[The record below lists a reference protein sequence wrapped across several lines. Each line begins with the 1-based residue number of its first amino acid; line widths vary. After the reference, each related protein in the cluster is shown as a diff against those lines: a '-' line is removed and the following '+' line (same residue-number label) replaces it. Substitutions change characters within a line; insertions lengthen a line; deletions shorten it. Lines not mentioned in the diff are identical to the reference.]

1 MTGHLDHE
9 DHARLNRTGI
19 TPMTTE
25 EGLALFDAAQGVGR
39 GVVLPVRVDVR
50 AFHGRGGMPVP
61 ALLRNVV
68 RGGVRRVAVGRDGS
82 GAWMDRL
89 AGVAPQ
95 ERERLLLELVR
106 SHVATVLGHADPAG
120 IDADR
125 ALRDLGFDSL
135 TAVELRNQLGA
146 ATGLRLPTTLAFD
159 HPSPRAV
166 ASYLDQELGAG
177 VRSDAAV

>member
-1 MTGHLDHE
+1 
-9 DHARLNRTGI
+9 
-19 TPMTTE
+19 
-25 EGLALFDAAQGVGR
+25 GLALFDAAQGVGR
-39 GVVLPVRVDVR
+39 AVVVPVRVDVR
-50 AFHGRGGMPVP
+50 AFHGRSGVPVP
-61 ALLRNVV
+61 AMLRNVV
-68 RGGVRRVAVGRDGS
+68 RGAVRRVAVGRDGS
-82 GAWMDRL
+82 GAWRDRL

-146 ATGLRLPTTLAFD
+146 VTELRLPTTLAFD
-159 HPSPRAV
+159 PPSPRAV
-166 ASYLDQELGAG
+166 ASYLDQELGAV
-177 VRSDAAV
+177 VRSDAAVAVPAVVLSLIHL

>member
-1 MTGHLDHE
+1 M
-9 DHARLNRTGI
+9 
-19 TPMTTE
+19 
-25 EGLALFDAAQGVGR
+25 
-39 GVVLPVRVDVR
+39 
-50 AFHGRGGMPVP
+50 
-61 ALLRNVV
+61 
-68 RGGVRRVAVGRDGS
+68 
-82 GAWMDRL
+82 
-89 AGVAPQ
+89 
-95 ERERLLLELVR
+95 LLELVR

-177 VRSDAAV
+177 VRSDAAVAVPAVVGVDVEPIAIVGVG